1 MKRPQPFT
9 SHLLLVA
16 LAAALL
22 IAPTAHA
29 QISTNP
35 DALPEAAPPP
45 KKAAPSRTTHSPVA
59 KSAPSVRTSSKATTA
74 PVTPPPASTATHS
87 VLPPTVPVAAPA
99 PVVIPPPAVEVPTH
113 PAVPPTLVTPVA
125 DAPGSVTERPD
136 GARVLFGPE
145 KADVSPATY
154 DALKAEAIRLAA
166 RPDLRVTLLSY
177 APGKTDDYS
186 VPRRVALARALAV
199 RSILI
204 NSGVATTR
212 IYPRAIGVLPAGDSG
227 PPDRLDVIA
236 EGAVPLKAEQAQFGT
251 EAVPAPSSSSPP
263 AQKATP

>member
-9 SHLLLVA
+9 LRLLPMA

-22 IAPTAHA
+22 TGPTAHA

-35 DALPEAAPPP
+35 DALPVAAPPP
-45 KKAAPSRTTHSPVA
+45 PKAVPSRTTHSPVA
-59 KSAPSVRTSSKATTA
+59 RSARSGTIPNKPETA
-74 PVTPPPASTATHS
+74 PVTPPPTSTATHA
-87 VLPPTVPVAAPA
+87 VLPPAVPAAAPA
-99 PVVIPPPAVEVPTH
+99 PVIIPPPTVEVPIH
-113 PAVPPTLVTPVA
+113 PAVPPTPVTPVA
-125 DAPGSVTERPD
+125 GAPGSVSERPD
-136 GARVLFGPE
+136 GVRVLFGQD
-145 KADVSPATY
+145 KADVSPATF
-154 DALKAEAIRLAA
+154 DALKAAARRLAA

-186 VPRRVALARALAV
+186 MPRRVALARALVV

-204 NSGVATTR
+204 NGGVATTR
-212 IYPRAIGVLPAGDSG
+212 IYPRAIGVPPAGDSS

-236 EGAVPLKAEQAQFGT
+236 EGAVPLKPAQAQFGT
-251 EAVPAPSSSSPP
+251 AAVPVPSSSSP